1 MCLVQLCII
10 LVGIGM
16 LYEKSQIII
25 FGYHFLLCNRYC
37 VYVLMIKKIDKI
49 LTHIDDALCKKYNCF
64 FIARDVQLDNRVKP
78 LRS

>member
-1 MCLVQLCII
+1 
-10 LVGIGM
+10 
-16 LYEKSQIII
+16 
-25 FGYHFLLCNRYC
+25 
-37 VYVLMIKKIDKI
+37 MIKKIDKI